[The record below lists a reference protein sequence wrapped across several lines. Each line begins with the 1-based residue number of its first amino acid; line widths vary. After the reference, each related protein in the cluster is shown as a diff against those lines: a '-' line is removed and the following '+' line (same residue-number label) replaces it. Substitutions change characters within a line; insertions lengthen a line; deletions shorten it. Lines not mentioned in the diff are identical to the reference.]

1 MSKRFTSGGVGRFS
15 FEEANATLNAAD
27 AMVGRYFDPGKLA
40 VERTARP
47 ILARLTGQIETPSF
61 QPSATGTVYKIWD
74 WAQIQVDKEI
84 ANKKIELAPNGKT
97 SQEFGDSPMGRAIQL
112 SGSAAV
118 NDEVIIFKIMAADGN
133 PWYAFVGRVAAQNLM
148 LEIVSSE
155 LNEQMSSG
163 NKRVYTYQ
171 VEPRK
176 IRYDGGVVIE
186 PWTEM
191 KKGYALNTYE
201 ISGAVGT
208 WGHGQELEFEDLGE
222 LVPAA
227 IEGYVTATLTDIGTG
242 TDDAT
247 YIFEAANP
255 MKPECQDDATPTDAP
270 SGILKRGL

>member
-1 MSKRFTSGGVGRFS
+1 MSIRYTSGSVGRFT
-15 FEEANATLNAAD
+15 FTQANRLSDAAD
-27 AMVGRYFDPGKLA
+27 AIESRQFEAPQ
-40 VERTARP
+40 VERRGAKPIVAVLTSRASGSWFGAGSTAREVWNWSEAGVV
-47 ILARLTGQIETPSF
+47 LVGGSRRV
-61 QPSATGTVYKIWD
+61 SAYPGGMKSV
-74 WAQIQVDKEI
+74 EFG
-84 ANKKIELAPNGKT
+84 EMPNG
-97 SQEFGDSPMGRAIQL
+97 RAVML
-112 SGSAAV
+112 SGTAKPGDIV
-118 NDEVIIFKIMAADGN
+118 TIFPLLDDTQE
-133 PWYAFVGRVAAQNLM
+133 PWYAFEGKVSAQNLM

-155 LNEQMSSG
+155 LNEQMSDG

-191 KKGYALNTYE
+191 KNGYALNTYE
-201 ISGAVGT
+201 ISGAVDA

>member
-1 MSKRFTSGGVGRFS
+1 VQLGGTSKVGDTIVLFKMMSTDGRPWFV
-15 FEEANATLNAAD
+15 F
-27 AMVGRYFDPGKLA
+27 
-40 VERTARP
+40 
-47 ILARLTGQIETPSF
+47 
-61 QPSATGTVYKIWD
+61 
-74 WAQIQVDKEI
+74 
-84 ANKKIELAPNGKT
+84 
-97 SQEFGDSPMGRAIQL
+97 
-112 SGSAAV
+112 SGS
-118 NDEVIIFKIMAADGN
+118 
-133 PWYAFVGRVAAQNLM
+133 VAAQNLM

-201 ISGAVGT
+201 ISGAVDA

-227 IEGYVTATLTDIGTG
+227 IEGYVTATLTDIGSG

>member
-1 MSKRFTSGGVGRFS
+1 MSVRFTSGGVGRFG
-15 FEEANATLNAAD
+15 FDEANATLDAAD
-27 AMVGRYFDPGKLA
+27 AMVGRFGDAGKPQR
-40 VERTARP
+40 VEIPKP
-47 ILARLTGQIETPSF
+47 IVARLTQDLGDQTFELDPEGIKYR
-61 QPSATGTVYKIWD
+61 VWN
-74 WAQIQVDKEI
+74 WAQVQIGQGTTK
-84 ANKKIELAPNGKT
+84 KKIEISPQGKT
-97 SQEFGDSPMGRAIQL
+97 SLKFGDPPLGQAVQL
-112 SGSAAV
+112 SGTSKV
-118 NDEVIIFKIMAADGN
+118 GDTIVLFKMMSTDGR
-133 PWYAFVGRVAAQNLM
+133 PWFVFSGSVAAHNLM

-155 LNEQMSSG
+155 LNVQMSSG
-163 NKRVYTYQ
+163 NKLVYTYQ

-201 ISGAVGT
+201 ISGAVDA
-208 WGHGQELEFEDLGE
+208 WGHGQELEFQDLGE

-255 MKPECQDDATPTDAP
+255 MKPECDAGDTPTDAP